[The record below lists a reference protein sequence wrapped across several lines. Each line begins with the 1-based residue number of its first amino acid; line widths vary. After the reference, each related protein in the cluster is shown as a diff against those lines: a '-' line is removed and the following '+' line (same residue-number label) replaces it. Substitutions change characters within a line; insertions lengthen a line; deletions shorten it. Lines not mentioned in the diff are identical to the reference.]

1 MKPQFIGIS
10 SPQKRNIYIKE
21 VDEPVLISS
30 LHFHDLCELVWVE
43 ESYGKRIVGDNID
56 DFESGDL
63 VLMGPNLPHIWHNDT
78 VFHTR
83 ETGLRAKA
91 LVIYFPIDFLTGL
104 SDDDSTVLL
113 VQNFL
118 DKTKRGLKFH
128 GQTKALLIKQIR
140 EIKNSSGL
148 KRLSIFLSMIDM
160 MTTSDEYEPI
170 TSPAFEISLNKNDTK
185 RIHNIYMYLME
196 NFQSAIFLKDVAQLA
211 NLTPNAFCRFF
222 KKHTSK
228 SFSRFLNEL
237 RIAHACKL
245 LPDKNLSITQICYQ
259 CGYQNLTNFN
269 KFFRMI
275 MDCNPSMYR
284 NRFK

>member
-10 SPQKRNIYIKE
+10 SPQKKNIYIKE

-30 LHFHDLCELVWVE
+30 LHFHDLCELVWIE

-63 VLMGPNLPHIWHNDT
+63 ILMGPNIPHIWHNDT
-78 VFHTR
+78 IFHTR
-83 ETGLRAKA
+83 ETDLRAKA
-91 LVIYFPIDFLTGL
+91 LVVYFPIDFLMLL
-104 SDDDSTVLL
+104 SDDDPTILL

-118 DKTKRGLKFH
+118 NKTKRGLKFH
-128 GQTKALLIKQIR
+128 GDTKKKLIEQLK

-148 KRLSIFLSMIDM
+148 KRLSNFLATIDIM
-160 MTTSDEYEPI
+160 AASDEYESL
-170 TSPAFEISLNKNDTK
+170 TSSAYEISLNENDTK
-185 RIHNIYMYLME
+185 RIHNIYVYLME
-196 NFQSAIFLKDVAQLA
+196 NFKSDIFLIDVAQIA

-222 KKHTSK
+222 KKHTKK

-245 LPDKNLSITQICYQ
+245 LLDKNLSITNICYQ

-275 MDCNPSMYR
+275 MDCNPSLYR
-284 NRFK
+284 SRFK